1 LTGIA
6 QRVTDFSAASRLLV
20 QEHPMRPAFTRGAAI
35 IAIVLLAACGGS
47 PTTTQPSQAA
57 PTAPPGKATLV
68 DLRVDGQA
76 SVPPGESAQYTAT
89 ATYSDRSSRD
99 VTADAKWTSTNDS
112 VLSVTATGAMTTHVV
127 GLADVIATLGTLS
140 HSREVVVVPEGR
152 YLVKAFVN
160 EDQVT
165 AMIYDVR
172 VEVVSGP
179 AAGLAATTDW
189 NGMALLYGV
198 PADAQLRF
206 TKDGYDPVVDSVRV
220 DHNWF
225 EVRVP
230 LASSSARPNLP
241 GGYQLTINSG
251 PCVDGTV
258 LPDQVRT
265 RVYGARIWNAGA
277 KVMVELDGANFALQW
292 CPICHETRGNRFTG
306 QAEVLDARFTLDQ
319 YSPPSDWNDGVYPNV
334 VEQLPDGRLL
344 AIAGHAI
351 VAPTPDGFAGTLDGS
366 IAIYGSLSLGSGASV
381 PAASCQSS
389 SHQFVLRKV
398 S

>member
-1 LTGIA
+1 
-6 QRVTDFSAASRLLV
+6 
-20 QEHPMRPAFTRGAAI
+20 MRPASALGAAI
-35 IAIVLLAACGGS
+35 ISIVLIAACGGS
-47 PTTTQPSQAA
+47 PKTTQPSQTPAVA
-57 PTAPPGKATLV
+57 TPAGAATLA
-68 DLRVDGQA
+68 DLRVDGPA
-76 SVPPGESAQYTAT
+76 SVPPGGSAQYTAT
-89 ATYSDRSSRD
+89 ATYSDGSSRD
-99 VTADAKWTSTNDS
+99 VTADAKWTSTNDA
-112 VLSVTATGAMTTHVV
+112 VLSVAATGAMTTHVTGFAEV
-127 GLADVIATLGTLS
+127 VATLGNRS

-165 AMIYDVR
+165 AMIYGVR

-206 TKDGYDPVVDSVRV
+206 TKDGYDPVVESVRV

-241 GGYQLTINSG
+241 GGYQLTITSG
-251 PCVDGTV
+251 PCTDGTM
-258 LPDQVRT
+258 LPDQVKT

-277 KVMVELDGANFALQW
+277 KVMVELDDANFALQW

-306 QAEVLDARFTLDQ
+306 QAEALDARFTLDE
-319 YSPPSDWNDGVYPNV
+319 YSPPFDWNDGVYPNV

-351 VAPTPDGFAGTLDGS
+351 VTQTPGGFTGTLDGS
-366 IAIYGSLSLGSGASV
+366 IAIYGSLSLGSVASV
-381 PAASCQSS
+381 PATSCQSS
-389 SHQFVLRKV
+389 GHQFVLRKT